1 VIFGIGAA
9 FAWGLAD
16 VGAAVVG
23 RRIGSLAALVLAQIV
38 SAVLIGTW
46 YLVERP
52 AWTGTPGDV
61 GLLALNGAVAAIAYV
76 LLYRGLELGPIA
88 LVSPIV
94 AAYAVPA
101 IALAVLLLDESLGG
115 LVLAG
120 IVVTLLGVV
129 LTSTDLRQVGDER
142 MSRAGVPVALVSMLL
157 FGLATYVL
165 GLEAKQLGWL
175 TAVVIGRGFSV
186 TGLLLLAA
194 VRRPKLLAD
203 GAKGI
208 GGAALIGVADIAGVA
223 FYSIGSER
231 GLISIVTA
239 ASATFILIPV
249 AAGILWLDERPAVIQ
264 LVGVAL
270 VVGGLLLLGLG

>member
-1 VIFGIGAA
+1 
-9 FAWGLAD
+9 
-16 VGAAVVG
+16 
-23 RRIGSLAALVLAQIV
+23 
-38 SAVLIGTW
+38 
-46 YLVERP
+46 
-52 AWTGTPGDV
+52 V
-61 GLLALNGAVAAIAYV
+61 GLLALNGAVAAVAYV

-115 LVLAG
+115 LVLGG

-129 LTSTDLRQVGDER
+129 LTSTDLRQVRAER
-142 MSRAGVPVALVSMLL
+142 MSRAGVPVALASMLL

-186 TGLLLLAA
+186 AGLLALAA
-194 VRRPKLLAD
+194 IRRPKLLAD

-208 GGAALIGVADIAGVA
+208 GGAALIGVADIAGVV

-249 AAGILWLDERPAVIQ
+249 AAGILWLDERPAATQ
-264 LVGVAL
+264 LVGVGM